1 MTSDMYTTRNKRI
14 VVFGGTGFI
23 GRELVAQL
31 ARGGAYV
38 TLFARH
44 PERCR
49 EIMVLS
55 RVRAVAGDV
64 NDPLAV
70 ARALAGQDAA
80 VNLVGMLDGSPKPMR
95 ALHVDWPARLVESAR
110 GVDRIVHVGAAGAD
124 PDGPSRYI
132 ATKGEGEAEIRT
144 ATAPWTILAPSVVFG
159 PGDSLF
165 NRFATLLKLAPGMM
179 PVVRPEARFSP
190 VYVGDVARAI
200 VQVMIKDDYAG
211 QRFELGGPDI
221 WTMREILEYTRRQLG
236 IKRALIN
243 QPEVLAKLQ
252 ARIMGLMPGRPFSLN
267 QLHSLSVNTDVGQ
280 AGLDA
285 LGIVP
290 SGVEAIVPDYLRQ
303 SVRQAQLDRFRGEGG
318 GGETVSP

>member
-1 MTSDMYTTRNKRI
+1 MYTIQNKRI
-14 VVFGGTGFI
+14 AVFGGTGFI

-38 TLFARH
+38 TVFARY
-44 PERCR
+44 PERCQ
-49 EIMVLS
+49 EIMVLQ
-55 RVRAVAGDV
+55 RVRTVAGDV

-70 ARALAGQDAA
+70 ARVLADQDGA

-110 GVDRIVHVGAAGAD
+110 DVDRIVHVGAAGAD
-124 PDGPSRYI
+124 PDGPSRYL

-144 ATAPWTILAPSVVFG
+144 AAAPWTILSPSVVFG

-190 VYVGDVARAI
+190 VWVGDVARAI
-200 VQVMIKDDYAG
+200 IEVMIKDEYAG
-211 QRFELGGPDI
+211 QRFELGGPDV

-236 IKRALIN
+236 IKRLLIN
-243 QPEVLAKLQ
+243 QPEVLARLQ
-252 ARIMGLMPGRPFSLN
+252 ARIMGLVPGRPFSLN
-267 QLHSLSVNTDVGQ
+267 QLYSLNVNTDVGQ

-290 SGVEAIVPDYLRQ
+290 TGVEAIVPAYLRQ
-303 SVRQAQLDRFRGEGG
+303 SVRQAQLDRFRSEGG
-318 GGETVSP
+318 GGETAAP